1 MSIKIGSR
9 PAKQV
14 ISKYT
19 DVLTFGKYK
28 GHTVGWL
35 LSNHI
40 SYILWLR
47 DNTDI
52 KISDEVLWKADG
64 YWDIEIF
71 FMKIK
76 KWIQESLTF
85 F

>member
-28 GHTVGWL
+28 GHTVEWL
-35 LSNHI
+35 LSNHP
-40 SYILWLR
+40 SYILWM
-47 DNTDI
+47 
-52 KISDEVLWKADG
+52 DENGWTIDGQIVLDAEDMELSR
-64 YWDIEIF
+64 YIR
-71 FMKIK
+71 
-76 KWIQESLTF
+76 
-85 F
+85 